1 MPRKAAQSERGIRP
15 IPGKPGQWRVIVSAG
30 IDPARST
37 EQRKVYRQVERRF
50 TGTLTEA
57 RAFRAKLLTE
67 ARQGRYGGTDAT
79 VNELLD
85 AWLRE
90 LERIGR
96 APSTISSYK
105 KIASR
110 YIRPVLGGM
119 KVREVSV
126 RMLADHL
133 ATLTEAGNAANSVRL
148 VHATLSAAFS
158 QASRWEWVDKD
169 PTKLVRAPSLQNKRP
184 IIPTAPDVVA
194 LLDAAARCNR
204 PDIAVAIWLAAT
216 TGVRRGEL
224 CALRVTDFDLERGRM
239 QVERALSGETVWTT
253 KNRRWR
259 EVALDPATV
268 LVVQG
273 LIESKQHRAEQS
285 GATFRPDGYL
295 FTDTLVG
302 DTPWNPHVVTDTFR
316 KLAADLDLK
325 HIHFHSLRK
334 FMESRAL
341 DAGFSI
347 AEVAHRAG
355 HDPAVLMR
363 FYAGGVAE
371 SETKLAEAVA
381 SLLAPEGTVTPSS
394 YGEK

>member
-1 MPRKAAQSERGIRP
+1 MPRKAAQSERGIHP
-15 IPGKPGQWRVIVSAG
+15 IPGKPGHWRIVVSAG
-30 IDPARST
+30 VDPARST
-37 EQRKVYRQVERRF
+37 EDRKVYRQVERRF
-50 TGTLTEA
+50 QGTLTEA

-67 ARQGRYGGTDAT
+67 ARQGSYGSTDAT
-79 VNELLD
+79 LNELLD

-90 LERIGR
+90 LERIPK
-96 APSTISSYK
+96 APSTIASYK
-105 KIASR
+105 KLASR
-110 YIRPVLGGM
+110 HIRPVLGSM
-119 KVREVSV
+119 R
-126 RMLADHL
+126 LATVTSRVIAEHL
-133 ATLTEAGNAANSVRL
+133 ATLTESGLAPNSVRL

-158 QASRWEWVDKD
+158 HAFAHDWVKEH
-169 PTKLVRAPSLQNKRP
+169 PIKGKVRAPSLQNKRP
-184 IIPTAPDVVA
+184 IIPTAPDVVK
-194 LLDAAARCNR
+194 LLDAAQRCNR
-204 PDIAVAIWLAAT
+204 PDIGVAIWLAAT

-259 EVALDPATV
+259 EVALDPATI
-268 LVVQG
+268 LVVEG
-273 LIESKQHRAEQS
+273 LIESKQHRAEQE

-302 DTPWNPHVVTDTFR
+302 DQPWNPHIVTDTFR

-381 SLLAPEGTVTPSS
+381 SLLVPERR
-394 YGEK
+394 